1 VVDPRARG
9 QLVSPA
15 LAIRRGAHRL
25 AIRIDV
31 MQMSV
36 ISAYDRL
43 TDHVY
48 ERARSV
54 IAPEV
59 RNSQYAYAERLRE
72 ALAGG
77 GRWLD
82 IGCGHDF
89 LPPWM
94 PPGERTL
101 DLRRW
106 RVTGIDMDGRA
117 IARHPGLRHRVIG
130 TGEQLPFEENAFDL
144 VTANMVVEHVAAP
157 ARLFAEI
164 GRVLAPGGRVLIHTP
179 NVHGYTTALTRL
191 LPERALAPLARL
203 LLGRRAED
211 VYPTFY
217 RANSV
222 ADLQAFA
229 GSSGLAI
236 ETCDLI
242 NSSPQAMRILPLMV
256 AELLLLRSLRSRRV
270 ERFRAC
276 LVTTLRK
283 PH

>member
-1 VVDPRARG
+1 MPV
-9 QLVSPA
+9 L
-15 LAIRRGAHRL
+15 
-25 AIRIDV
+25 
-31 MQMSV
+31 
-36 ISAYDRL
+36 SAYDRL

-48 ERARSV
+48 GRARSI

-59 RNSQYAYAERLRE
+59 RNSQYAYAERLRG
-72 ALAGG
+72 ALAGS

-94 PPGERTL
+94 PPSDRNL

-106 RVTGIDMDGRA
+106 RVTGIDMDARA
-117 IARHPGLRHRVIG
+117 IAGHPGLRHRVIG
-130 TGEQLPFEENAFDL
+130 TGEQLPFEDHAFDL
-144 VTANMVVEHVAAP
+144 VTANMVVEHVEAP

-164 GRVLAPGGRVLIHTP
+164 GRILAPGGRVIIHTP
-179 NVHGYTTALTRL
+179 NVHGYTTAITRL
-191 LPERALAPLARL
+191 LPDRTLAPLARVL
-203 LLGRRAED
+203 LQRRAED

-222 ADLQAFA
+222 SELRKLAT
-229 GSSGLAI
+229 GSGLVV
-236 ETCDLI
+236 ETCELI

-256 AELLLLRSLRSRRV
+256 MELVLMRSLRSRRV

-276 LVTTLRK
+276 LLTTLRK
-283 PH
+283 AC

>member
-1 VVDPRARG
+1 MA
-9 QLVSPA
+9 A
-15 LAIRRGAHRL
+15 
-25 AIRIDV
+25 
-31 MQMSV
+31 

-48 ERARSV
+48 DRARSI

-59 RNSQYAYAERLRE
+59 RNSQYAYAERLRA
-72 ALAGG
+72 ALDGG

-94 PPGERTL
+94 HSSDRNL
-101 DLRRW
+101 NLQQW
-106 RVTGIDMDGRA
+106 RVTGIDMDARA

-130 TGEQLPFEENAFDL
+130 TGEQLPFEDHAFDL
-144 VTANMVVEHVAAP
+144 VTANMVVEHVEAP

-164 GRVLAPGGRVLIHTP
+164 SRILAPGGRVIIHTP
-179 NVHGYTTALTRL
+179 NVHGYTTAITRL
-191 LPERALAPLARL
+191 LPDRALAPLARVL
-203 LLGRRAED
+203 LQRRAED

-222 ADLQAFA
+222 ADIRKLA
-229 GSSGLAI
+229 GDSGLAI
-236 ETCDLI
+236 EACELI

-256 AELLLLRSLRSRRV
+256 LELLLMRSLRSRRG

-276 LVTTLRK
+276 LLTTLRK
-283 PH
+283 AS